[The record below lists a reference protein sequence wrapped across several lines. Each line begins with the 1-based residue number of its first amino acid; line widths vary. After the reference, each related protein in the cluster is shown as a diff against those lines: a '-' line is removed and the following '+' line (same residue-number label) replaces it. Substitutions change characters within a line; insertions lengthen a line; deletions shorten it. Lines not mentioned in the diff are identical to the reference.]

1 MTRLCESQLSG
12 VKDTSVSAP
21 GSNTRKIETVDYVP
35 GPAASVQVMNII
47 P

>member
-1 MTRLCESQLSG
+1 MT

-35 GPAASVQVMNII
+35 GCPASVQVLTII